1 MSTTSARLGAA
12 TATVT
17 TAVLGAT
24 LLAAPVADAAPT
36 VTTRTANFTAS
47 ATTVTRGAAVT
58 FKGQTQRLTGTRW
71 VALPNTVVTVWFDA
85 DGTAANRSM
94 GTFRS
99 NSLANLAPRFVPAT
113 SGYWTIRVSQTATLK
128 SSVTVRKYVRVTTP
142 TSYRPPAGSWN
153 CPSWAPIK
161 GNLSSHIYHMPW
173 QRYYSRTKPEMCF
186 ANEAAAIRAGYRKSK
201 V

>member
-1 MSTTSARLGAA
+1 MSTTAARLGA
-12 TATVT
+12 VT

-58 FKGQTQRLTGTRW
+58 FKGQTQRLSGTRW

-85 DGTAANRSM
+85 DGTAPNKLM
-94 GTFRS
+94 GTVRS
-99 NSLANLAPRFVPAT
+99 NSLANLTAKLTPSA

-128 SSVTVRKYVRVTTP
+128 PSVTVRKYVRVTTP
-142 TSYRPPAGSWN
+142 TSYRPAAGSLN